1 MKKRIVTY
9 LIFAVLLSSCSSVY
23 YGNMHN
29 NAVINQG
36 NFSYTGIRSGTSS
49 CFYVMGIGGMNHTA
63 LISEAKEKMLQENPL
78 RRNEALVNQIVEWQN
93 TYYFPFFV
101 RITCIISA
109 EVIKFDETDQERLKE

>member
-1 MKKRIVTY
+1 MLFSI
-9 LIFAVLLSSCSSVY
+9 ILLSSCSSVY
-23 YGNMHN
+23 YGNMTN
-29 NAVINQG
+29 NTIVDKG
-36 NFSYTGIRSGTSS
+36 NFSYSGIRSGTAS
-49 CFYVMGIGGMNHTA
+49 CFYVMGIGGMNHSA

-109 EVIKFDETDQERLKE
+109 EVVKFDETDAERLKD